1 MRNVLWIFLLV
12 IGCSGRHAAVS
23 EDSPNPDG
31 VSPAGDG
38 GLVEG
43 NDGGLDG
50 GALDGGLDG
59 GLPDGGTQCVNTIE
73 SVPLE
78 PRSHIP
84 EDSTPVYLTN
94 PPVSGEHYPI
104 WARWQSYTVTVP
116 RGYWVHNL
124 EHGGVIYL
132 YRPDAPQSLVDSLTR
147 VYNAI
152 PNDSPCDHPRAILT
166 PDPLLDVPWAVTV
179 SGPEDI
185 GFGYRI
191 KADCIE
197 SEDAL
202 VRFAVE
208 HRNQSIESF
217 CDDGAYPP

>member
-1 MRNVLWIFLLV
+1 MRNLLWIFVLV
-12 IGCSGRHAAVS
+12 IGCSGRHAV
-23 EDSPNPDG
+23 EDSPNPNG
-31 VSPAGDG
+31 VGPVGDG
-38 GLVEG
+38 GPVAG
-43 NDGGLDG
+43 NDGGMDG
-50 GALDGGLDG
+50 GLDGGLDG
-59 GLPDGGTQCVNTIE
+59 GVPDGGTQCVNNVERIL
-73 SVPLE
+73 LE

-84 EDSTPVYLTN
+84 ESSTPVFFNN

-124 EHGGVIYL
+124 EHGGVVYL
-132 YRPDAPQSLVDSLTR
+132 YRPDAPQSLVESLTR

-152 PNDSPCDHPRAILT
+152 PDDPTCHHRRAVLT

-191 KADCIE
+191 KADCVE
-197 SEDAL
+197 SEEAL

-208 HRNQSIESF
+208 HRSQGPEIL
-217 CDDGAYPP
+217 CDDGTYPP